1 MQSKLIYVLS
11 AAVIMSTVAFGAHA
25 ADKLNYDSKSFA
37 AAQAAGK
44 PILVEIHATWCPT
57 CRAQALILSDLEKQD
72 KSKNLTVFRVDFDS
86 QKDAV
91 KAFGAR
97 MQSTL
102 ITFKGSRETGR
113 SVGDTNPS
121 SIAAFRR
128 FGGFSKLGLS
138 GQFGVGLLLGTVW
151 SPCVGPTLGAASV
164 LAAQGKNLGAVAL
177 TMLIFG
183 LGAGLPLMLFGSM
196 SRHLFL
202 PCRAALPPI

>member
-72 KSKNLTVFRVDFDS
+72 KFKNLTVFRVDFDS

-121 SIAAFRR
+121 SIAA
-128 FGGFSKLGLS
+128 
-138 GQFGVGLLLGTVW
+138 LLDKT
-151 SPCVGPTLGAASV
+151 TL
-164 LAAQGKNLGAVAL
+164 
-177 TMLIFG
+177 M
-183 LGAGLPLMLFGSM
+183 
-196 SRHLFL
+196 R
-202 PCRAALPPI
+202 